1 MPSPD
6 GSVRTVVKTRPAIL
20 AGVNHLSDLSASGI
34 FLIMIREQESGRPPW
49 EPSGC

>member
-6 GSVRTVVKTRPAIL
+6 GSVRTVVKTRPVTL
-20 AGVNHLSDLSASGI
+20 AGVNHLSDLFANGI
-34 FLIMIREQESGRPPW
+34 ILIKLCEQESGRPPL